1 RERTPFR
8 RRILHQTRDLI
19 HGPQSGTNGA
29 ASGGANTRGKG
40 VHHRRTLVAQVHV
53 EEIPQPLSKPAS
65 LISSAVSASADRFT
79 DASQTRPHGFFGLVG
94 TPLEL
99 RSWVEL
105 VRRII
110 QLRHVA
116 ERDIQHPA
124 EPAVHY
130 LQTGVHSRLEWLG
143 ERVRQSCRASVDRL

>member
-1 RERTPFR
+1 
-8 RRILHQTRDLI
+8 LI
-19 HGPQSGTNGA
+19 HGPQSGTDGA

-40 VHHRRTLVAQVHV
+40 VHHRRTLVARIHA
-53 EEIPQPLSKPAS
+53 EEIPQPLSAPAG
-65 LISSAVSASADRFT
+65 LPSSAVGTAADLFT
-79 DASQTRPHGFFGLVG
+79 DAGQTRPHGFFSLVG

-124 EPAVHY
+124 EPAIHY
-130 LQTGVHSRLEWLG
+130 LQTGVHSRLERLG
-143 ERVRQSCRASVDRL
+143 ERVRQSCRASV

>member
-1 RERTPFR
+1 RLQRAADRIRSSIPNTPGEVVHRDLTTDERVALARERTPFR

-19 HGPQSGTNGA
+19 HGPQSGTDGA

-40 VHHRRTLVAQVHV
+40 VHHRRTLVAQIHA
-53 EEIPQPLSKPAS
+53 EEIPQPLSEPAG
-65 LISSAVSASADRFT
+65 LPSSAVGTAADLFT
-79 DASQTRPHGFFGLVG
+79 DAGQTRPHGFFSLVG

-110 QLRHVA
+110 QLRH
-116 ERDIQHPA
+116 
-124 EPAVHY
+124 
-130 LQTGVHSRLEWLG
+130 
-143 ERVRQSCRASVDRL
+143 